1 MDNNNEI
8 KITNPFEICKYTIER
23 EVKEENYGKFVISPL
38 EKGLGQT
45 LGNSL
50 RRTLLSL
57 LPGTSVYCIE
67 VEGAQHEFTALDGVR
82 EDLTQ
87 IILNL
92 KDLIFKSD
100 TVGDAEYTG
109 TIKVEGTH
117 EVTAADIDGLP
128 HDFIV
133 NPELVIAHVEDGGK
147 LNMILHI
154 KNGRGYVTSEDNKV
168 LTTNFGNAIATDSD
182 FTPITRVN
190 YQVDSARVK
199 QDSGFDKLTL
209 EVWTNGSIS
218 PKDAVALASHMLIAT
233 FEPLLDLNDQ
243 AKNVDLE
250 KTEAKVLED
259 TFEDLSIEDL
269 DLSVRSYNCL
279 KRASIANV
287 YDLTQKTEAEMMK
300 VRNLG
305 KKSLKEVKDKLA
317 EKGLSFKDDN
327 KAE

>member
-8 KITNPFEICKYTIER
+8 KIAHPFERSNYKIER
-23 EVKEENYGKFVISPL
+23 EIEEENYGKFVVSPL

-57 LPGTSVYCIE
+57 LPGTSVYCVK
-67 VEGAQHEFTALDGVR
+67 VEGAQHEFTALEGIR

-92 KDLIFKSD
+92 KDLILKSD
-100 TVGDAEYTG
+100 TKAEADYVGTLNISGE
-109 TIKVEGTH
+109 H
-117 EVTAADIDGLP
+117 EVVAGDIELP
-128 HDFIV
+128 TGVEII
-133 NPELVIAHVEDGGK
+133 NPEQVIAHVEDGGH
-147 LNMILHI
+147 LNMEIYI
-154 KNGRGYVTSEDNKV
+154 RNGRGYQTSDANKAIQV
-168 LTTNFGNAIATDSD
+168 SGGIATDSD
-182 FTPITRVN
+182 YTPVTRVN
-190 YQVDSARVK
+190 YVVESARVR
-199 QDSGFDKLTL
+199 QSSDFDKLTL
-209 EVWTNGSIS
+209 QVWTNGSIS
-218 PKDAVALASHMLIAT
+218 PRDAVALASHMLIAS
-233 FEPLLDLNDQ
+233 FEPLTDLDPTVNDIDLQ
-243 AKNVDLE
+243 KN
-250 KTEAKVLED
+250 EAKVAED
-259 TFEDLSIEDL
+259 TFENLSIEDL

-279 KRASIANV
+279 RRASIANV

-317 EKGLSFKDDN
+317 EKGLSFKEDN